1 MESVPPY
8 RRIAAEIRQRITS
21 GALQEGDPV
30 PSTRRLVQEFG
41 IAMATATKVL
51 ATLRQEGLV
60 RTIPGIGTVVA
71 GPAVRAPE
79 RLTRQRIL
87 DTAVGIAD
95 AEGLAALSMRRVA
108 AELGVT
114 TMALYRHV
122 PGKDELLLMMTDAVF
137 GGTTDAPRTGWRPR
151 LEAAARTQWALYQRH
166 PWLAQIMS
174 FTRPLLSPRLMAHG
188 EWAMR
193 ALDGLGLDPVTMVHV
208 HTTVAAYVRG
218 LAVNLETEAEAVQ
231 DSGISDEQWMEA
243 HGAPALATADFPLLA
258 SVPPRS
264 LDLDTLFE
272 FGLQR
277 LLDGVDVLIRSRSR
291 TGG

>member
-1 MESVPPY
+1 MEPPY
-8 RRIAAEIRQRITS
+8 RRIAAQLRQRITS

-30 PSTRRLVQEFG
+30 PSTRRIVQEFG
-41 IAMATATKVL
+41 VAMATATKVL
-51 ATLRQEGLV
+51 AVLRREGLV
-60 RTIPGIGTVVA
+60 RTVPGVGTVVA

-79 RLTRQRIL
+79 RLTPQRVL
-87 DTAVGIAD
+87 AAAVGIAD

-108 AELGVT
+108 ADLGVT

-122 PGKDELLLMMTDAVF
+122 PGKDELLLMMADAVF
-137 GGTTDAPRTGWRPR
+137 SAPLPEAPGTGWRPR

-174 FTRPLLSPRLMAHG
+174 FTRPLVSPRLMAHG

-193 ALDGLGLDPVTMVHV
+193 ALDGLGLDPVTMIHV
-208 HTTVAAYVRG
+208 HTTLAAYVRG

-231 DSGISDEQWMEA
+231 DSGISDEEWMET
-243 HGAPALATADFPLLA
+243 HGVPAMAAADFPLLA

-277 LLDGVDVLIRSRSR
+277 LLDGVEGLIRSRCR